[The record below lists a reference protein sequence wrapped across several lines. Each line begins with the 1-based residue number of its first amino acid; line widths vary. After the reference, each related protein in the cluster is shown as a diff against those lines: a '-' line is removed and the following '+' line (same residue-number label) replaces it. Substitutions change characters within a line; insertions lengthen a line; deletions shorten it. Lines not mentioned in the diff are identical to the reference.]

1 MLRRS
6 GSGLLIFCSVYW
18 VNLIRY
24 WDRLN
29 QCQLGQYHYN
39 KSVGAR
45 GVGKL
50 GGGIK
55 HSLHFTYLKKK
66 GLAKRN
72 PMVAGTK
79 ARESM
84 EFFERSSELIHVFFS
99 KVKTKIRSMKNKGV
113 VKLFWFFLFY
123 LYFQI
128 FFFFFFQLFSY
139 RDYFA
144 F

>member
-1 MLRRS
+1 MAVNFLNLGRLYSVGDGRFFCVLSCGGDAFSMLRRS
-6 GSGLLIFCSVYW
+6 GSGLFIFCSVYW

-50 GGGIK
+50 GGGNK
-55 HSLHFTYLKKK
+55 TLTTFHLSEKK
-66 GLAKRN
+66 GLPKRN

-84 EFFERSSELIHVFFS
+84 EIFERSSELIHVCFS
-99 KVKTKIRSMKNKGV
+99 KVKTKI
-113 VKLFWFFLFY
+113 
-123 LYFQI
+123 
-128 FFFFFFQLFSY
+128 
-139 RDYFA
+139 
-144 F
+144 